1 MNKDRRKEIV
11 KIIQQLE
18 DIRAEIENLETEEQ
32 DYYDNIPENLQMS
45 ERAENSQ
52 DALYNLS
59 EAQSQLDD
67 VIESLNSILYG

>member
-1 MNKDRRKEIV
+1 MNKYRRKEIE
-11 KIIQQLE
+11 KIIRQLE

-59 EAQSQLDD
+59 EAQCQLDD

>member
-18 DIRAEIENLETEEQ
+18 DIRVEIENLETEEQ